1 MENFKLTKPIRL
13 IELFAGIG
21 SQAKALKNIGADFE
35 HYKVVEFDKYAI
47 KSYNAIH
54 GTNFETM
61 DITNIKG
68 GDLEIVDS
76 DKYTYLI
83 SYSFPCGLAGTK
95 IKVKDG
101 YKNIENITTQ
111 DYVLTHT
118 NTYQKVVKT
127 MTRISPSYNRIKV
140 LGQPELLLTDEHPLY
155 VLRNGRIQWVKVK
168 DLEKTDKVCYNIN
181 NKEKSTKCSDK
192 VLWLLGRYVAD
203 GHINKYTHN
212 SINFAIRFNKEQEF
226 IEHIPDEMID
236 KFKKFKKKCWDY
248 RIADEDFQDICLE
261 FGNGSSNKR
270 LPQWVLD
277 LPKEQAKIFLD
288 GYFSG
293 DGHYNK
299 NKNLMMFCTAS
310 KELFLGLQTL
320 IAKVYGTIC
329 SCYIREDKRKETFNN
344 TYNGQFSLSGKTHFQ
359 QIIDNQIFVPIRE
372 IEHIK
377 KDVQVFNFEVEK
389 DNSYTCENIVVHNC
403 QDLSVAGKQEGMAK
417 ESGTRSGLLWEVE
430 RLLNECE
437 ELPQVLLMEN
447 VPQVHGKKN
456 IEHFNK
462 WMEFLESKGYLNYW
476 QDLNAKDFGIPQNR
490 NRCFMISI
498 RGGWQKYSFPK
509 PTELKLRLKDMLE
522 YEVEEKY
529 FIKQTEIYPIRKND
543 ITINSE
549 SEIRCM
555 QIGNC
560 MPSKNRNN
568 PNQCRVY
575 DINGLSPALT
585 CTGGGNRQ
593 PMIVRDYQGE
603 KRIRKFTPK
612 EYFRLMGFKDEDFE
626 KAEKVNSNTKLYQ
639 QGGNSIVVNLLEAIF
654 KQMM

>member
-13 IELFAGIG
+13 VELFAGIG

-54 GTNFETM
+54 GTNFKTM
-61 DITNIKG
+61 DITDIHAD
-68 GDLEIVDS
+68 DLEITDTE
-76 DKYTYLI
+76 KYDYILTY
-83 SYSFPCGLAGTK
+83 SYPC
-95 IKVKDG
+95 
-101 YKNIENITTQ
+101 
-111 DYVLTHT
+111 
-118 NTYQKVVKT
+118 
-127 MTRISPSYNRIKV
+127 
-140 LGQPELLLTDEHPLY
+140 TD
-155 VLRNGRIQWVKVK
+155 I
-168 DLEKTDKVCYNIN
+168 
-181 NKEKSTKCSDK
+181 
-192 VLWLLGRYVAD
+192 
-203 GHINKYTHN
+203 
-212 SINFAIRFNKEQEF
+212 
-226 IEHIPDEMID
+226 
-236 KFKKFKKKCWDY
+236 
-248 RIADEDFQDICLE
+248 
-261 FGNGSSNKR
+261 
-270 LPQWVLD
+270 
-277 LPKEQAKIFLD
+277 
-288 GYFSG
+288 
-293 DGHYNK
+293 
-299 NKNLMMFCTAS
+299 
-310 KELFLGLQTL
+310 
-320 IAKVYGTIC
+320 
-329 SCYIREDKRKETFNN
+329 
-344 TYNGQFSLSGKTHFQ
+344 
-359 QIIDNQIFVPIRE
+359 
-372 IEHIK
+372 
-377 KDVQVFNFEVEK
+377 
-389 DNSYTCENIVVHNC
+389 
-403 QDLSVAGKQEGMAK
+403 SVAGKQEGMAK
-417 ESGTRSGLLWEVE
+417 GSGTRSGLLWEVE

-462 WMEFLESKGYLNYW
+462 WIEFLESKGYSNYW

-498 RGGWQKYSFPK
+498 GVGQKYSFPK
-509 PTELKLRLKDMLE
+509 PIELKLRLKDMLE
-522 YEVEEKY
+522 DEVDKKY

-560 MPSKNRNN
+560 MPLKNRNN
-568 PNQCRVY
+568 PNQGRVY
-575 DINGLSPALT
+575 DINGLSPELT

-639 QGGNSIVVNLLEAIF
+639 QAGNSIVVNVLEAIF

>member
-13 IELFAGIG
+13 VELFAGIG

-54 GTNFETM
+54 GTNFKTM
-61 DITNIKG
+61 DITDIHAD
-68 GDLEIVDS
+68 DLEITDTE
-76 DKYTYLI
+76 KYDYILTY
-83 SYSFPCGLAGTK
+83 SYPC
-95 IKVKDG
+95 
-101 YKNIENITTQ
+101 
-111 DYVLTHT
+111 
-118 NTYQKVVKT
+118 
-127 MTRISPSYNRIKV
+127 
-140 LGQPELLLTDEHPLY
+140 TD
-155 VLRNGRIQWVKVK
+155 I
-168 DLEKTDKVCYNIN
+168 
-181 NKEKSTKCSDK
+181 
-192 VLWLLGRYVAD
+192 
-203 GHINKYTHN
+203 
-212 SINFAIRFNKEQEF
+212 
-226 IEHIPDEMID
+226 
-236 KFKKFKKKCWDY
+236 
-248 RIADEDFQDICLE
+248 
-261 FGNGSSNKR
+261 
-270 LPQWVLD
+270 
-277 LPKEQAKIFLD
+277 
-288 GYFSG
+288 
-293 DGHYNK
+293 
-299 NKNLMMFCTAS
+299 
-310 KELFLGLQTL
+310 
-320 IAKVYGTIC
+320 
-329 SCYIREDKRKETFNN
+329 
-344 TYNGQFSLSGKTHFQ
+344 
-359 QIIDNQIFVPIRE
+359 
-372 IEHIK
+372 
-377 KDVQVFNFEVEK
+377 
-389 DNSYTCENIVVHNC
+389 
-403 QDLSVAGKQEGMAK
+403 SVAGKQEGMAK
-417 ESGTRSGLLWEVE
+417 GSGTRSGLLWEVE

-462 WMEFLESKGYLNYW
+462 WIEFLESKGYSNYW

-498 RGGWQKYSFPK
+498 GVGQKYSFPK
-509 PTELKLRLKDMLE
+509 PIELKLRLKDMLE
-522 YEVEEKY
+522 DEVDKKY

-560 MPSKNRNN
+560 MPLKNRNN
-568 PNQCRVY
+568 PNQGRVY

-626 KAEKVNSNTKLYQ
+626 KSEKVNSNTKLYQ
-639 QGGNSIVVNLLEAIF
+639 QAGNSIVVNVLEAIF